1 MEVGIGAYIG
11 IAILAFAC
19 EVIDSSLGMMYGT
32 ILSPVLIIIGF
43 NPLIVVPSILLSQA
57 VGGFVAAVFHHQLGN
72 VYFARKSADSK
83 AVLIITA
90 FGIIGVA
97 IALAV
102 ALNIPSWVVTVYIGV
117 LVIAM
122 GAIILSKRKFSFSW
136 KRLSVVGLISS
147 FNKAMSGGGFGPVVA
162 TGQIIS
168 GVKSKNAVGI
178 TTLSE
183 APICIASFI
192 GYLLF
197 HPGFTWNLAIALL
210 VGAGVAGTLG
220 PYITKYLPSS
230 RLRTIVGI
238 LAVVLGIWTLVVKG
252 KP

>member
-1 MEVGIGAYIG
+1 LELGIGAYIG
-11 IAILAFAC
+11 IAILAFVC
-19 EVIDSSLGMMYGT
+19 ELIDSSLGMMYGT
-32 ILSPVLIIIGF
+32 ILAPLLIIMGF
-43 NPLIVVPSILLSQA
+43 DPLLVVPSILLSQA
-57 VGGFVAAVFHHQLGN
+57 VGGFVAAVFHHRLGN
-72 VYFARKSADSK
+72 VYFSLKSVDFK
-83 AVLIITA
+83 AVCIITA

-102 ALNIPSWVVTVYIGV
+102 ALNVPSWVMTAYIGV
-117 LVIAM
+117 LVITM
-122 GAIILSKRKFSFSW
+122 GVIILSRRKFSFSW
-136 KRLSVVGLISS
+136 KRLSLVGFVSS

-168 GVKSKNAVGI
+168 GVDSKNAIGI

-197 HPGFTWNLAIALL
+197 HPGFTWGMALALL
-210 VGAGVAGTLG
+210 AGASVAGTVG

-230 RLRTIVGI
+230 RLRMIVGV
-238 LAVVLGIWTLVVKG
+238 LAIVLGIWTLVKILT
-252 KP
+252 

>member
-1 MEVGIGAYIG
+1 LELGIGAYIG

-19 EVIDSSLGMMYGT
+19 ELIDSSLGMMYGT
-32 ILSPVLIIIGF
+32 ILSPVLIIMGF
-43 NPLIVVPSILLSQA
+43 NPLLVVPSILLSQA
-57 VGGFVAAVFHHQLGN
+57 VGGFVAAVSHHRLGN
-72 VYFARKSADSK
+72 VYFSLKSVDFK
-83 AVLIITA
+83 AVCIITA

-117 LVIAM
+117 LVTTM
-122 GAIILSKRKFSFSW
+122 GAIILTRRRFSFSW
-136 KRLSVVGLISS
+136 KRLSLVGFVSS

-168 GVKSKNAVGI
+168 GVDSKNAIGI

-197 HPGFTWNLAIALL
+197 YPGFTWSMALALL
-210 VGAGVAGTLG
+210 VGAGIAGTVG

-230 RLRTIVGI
+230 RLRMVVGV
-238 LAVVLGIWTLVVKG
+238 LAVVLGIWTLVKVLT
-252 KP
+252 

>member
-1 MEVGIGAYIG
+1 LELGIGVCVG

-19 EVIDSSLGMMYGT
+19 ELIDSSLGMMYGT

-43 NPLIVVPSILLSQA
+43 DPLLVVPSILLSQA
-57 VGGFVAAVFHHQLGN
+57 VGGFVAAMFHHQLGN
-72 VYFARKSADSK
+72 VYFARKSVDFK
-83 AVLIITA
+83 AVCIITA
-90 FGIIGVA
+90 FGIMGVA

-122 GAIILSKRKFSFSW
+122 GSVILSRRKFSFSW
-136 KRLSVVGLISS
+136 KRLSLVGFVSS

-168 GVKSKNAVGI
+168 GVDSRNAIGI

-192 GYLLF
+192 GYMIF
-197 HPGFTWNLAIALL
+197 HPGFTWNMAIALL
-210 VGAGVAGTLG
+210 VGASAAATLG
-220 PYITKYLPSS
+220 PYITKRLPSS
-230 RLRTIVGI
+230 RLRMIVGI
-238 LAVVLGIWTLVVKG
+238 LAVVLGIWTLVKVLT
-252 KP
+252 